1 MHQCPK
7 CEKVFT
13 RKENID
19 YHVLNNSCKDKK
31 YHCKYCGAG
40 FTDRANMYRHINHTC
55 NEKRIYDEDEE
66 NTQTRI
72 KEIIK
77 NYEDSIKKNE
87 ELEKRLNKMEED
99 LKRESK
105 STKST
110 KLTKSVKS
118 TKSPKSV
125 SDINNN
131 NNSNINSNVNNGT
144 IINDNR
150 VINNITMMAFGKEDM
165 SLIEPEDIIGALKTG
180 FNSTKKLT
188 EAVHFN
194 SKYPHF
200 SNIRRNNFNMKNK
213 IIYYNGEQWIT
224 TTNPDM
230 IDDIY
235 NRKRDFIEESIE
247 TYRKNLN
254 KYDLKR
260 LKRWLDI
267 KDDDDYRI
275 KKIKDDL
282 REILFNKKGISE
294 ENEMILASANYQCI
308 ENNDDCD
315 YSSDSITLQSDADS
329 VEISDVTIEDNIMNT
344 TVQEVQV
351 SKRTGKRIAPRNGRY
366 RKVSKAKK

>member
-1 MHQCPK
+1 MGFF
-7 CEKVFT
+7 CEKCGKSFARQENLNYHIAKGT
-13 RKENID
+13 CLGKE
-19 YHVLNNSCKDKK
+19 HF
-31 YHCKYCGAG
+31 CKYCDKG
-40 FTDRANMYRHINHTC
+40 FTTSNSMYRHMKYTC
-55 NEKRIYDEDEE
+55 PNKPDEDD
-66 NTQTRI
+66 
-72 KEIIK
+72 EIIK
-77 NYEDSIKKNE
+77 TQIKELIKTNE
-87 ELEKRLNKMEED
+87 ELEKRLNKMEND
-99 LKRESK
+99 LKAD
-105 STKST
+105 STKSM
-110 KLTKSVKS
+110 KS
-118 TKSPKSV
+118 TKSPKSMLNNNGN
-125 SDINNN
+125 INNG
-131 NNSNINSNVNNGT
+131 NVNNGT
-144 IINDNR
+144 IVNDNR

-329 VEISDVTIEDNIMNT
+329 VEISDVTIENNIMNT
-344 TVQEVQV
+344 TVQELQV
-351 SKRTGKRIAPRNGRY
+351 SKLTGKRIAPRNGRY